1 MTNVGIQTYREEFQY
16 HDEREQPG
24 DVLEALGEETSNL
37 FQDAFQNSSPRK
49 KSKLSV
55 KLTRR
60 LSCLVQTS
68 GGRSAAVSPVPTG
81 ESWDIV
87 AEVHRPSRSYS
98 VDSHQKPTLS
108 RRQILAS
115 LEEENGPSLSPS
127 SPSLSSCTWSSGSPP
142 PPFSDTSF
150 SESSSSGDGVFSR
163 ACLLQSISREESASP
178 RSSRNLCAFVN
189 L

>member
-1 MTNVGIQTYREEFQY
+1 MGLGRFKYCFEVGHSTYQATRLVMSTQLLQLSNQFCGYQTYREEFQY
-16 HDEREQPG
+16 YDEREQPG

-68 GGRSAAVSPVPTG
+68 GGRSAAVSPVPTV

-87 AEVHRPSRSYS
+87 AEVHRPSRLYS
-98 VDSHQKPTLS
+98 VDSHQKPTFS

-127 SPSLSSCTWSSGSPP
+127 S
-142 PPFSDTSF
+142 TSTTN
-150 SESSSSGDGVFSR
+150 V
-163 ACLLQSISREESASP
+163 LLTMLYMYLI
-178 RSSRNLCAFVN
+178 LWIFT
-189 L
+189 LK

>member
-1 MTNVGIQTYREEFQY
+1 MRMKSYPGKAKKFESPGGFYDGLAGGSFSGVYYNQPIAYQPWPTLSLPRGFQYHPFQDHPAFPLHHDKRGHTNDGEQFDLLGFNQFYGYQTYREEFQY

-60 LSCLVQTS
+60 LNCLVQTS

-98 VDSHQKPTLS
+98 VDSYQKPTL
-108 RRQILAS
+108 
-115 LEEENGPSLSPS
+115 
-127 SPSLSSCTWSSGSPP
+127 
-142 PPFSDTSF
+142 
-150 SESSSSGDGVFSR
+150 
-163 ACLLQSISREESASP
+163 
-178 RSSRNLCAFVN
+178 
-189 L
+189 